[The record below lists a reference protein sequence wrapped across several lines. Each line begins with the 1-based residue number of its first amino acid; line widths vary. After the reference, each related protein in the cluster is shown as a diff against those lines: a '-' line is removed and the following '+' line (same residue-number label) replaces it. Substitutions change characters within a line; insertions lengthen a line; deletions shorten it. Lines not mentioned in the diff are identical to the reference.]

1 MNEQESG
8 ITRMLA
14 NMHEQF
20 SSLKAR
26 YAIEIRNIEQAFLQ
40 ERGVGLEKNME
51 EIESLFEKR
60 KKAELHYKDAKQ
72 SREEQY
78 VIVERDRKRAISPE
92 FRVAYCPTSHQQCHR
107 YAEEIESMRRTDA
120 ENFNTLKIRLET
132 DVQTLNQQLEEMRA
146 TYQLNYEK
154 LEYSE
159 FSRLRQSSFFQKA
172 YL

>member
-1 MNEQESG
+1 MLSVLSIAAFSLFLPPWSVDPLHFDSHCLPVSLPSIASKDSLIDEFEKDKVRKNEEYVKALNEQEAG

-72 SREEQY
+72 AREEQ
-78 VIVERDRKRAISPE
+78 
-92 FRVAYCPTSHQQCHR
+92 
-107 YAEEIESMRRTDA
+107 
-120 ENFNTLKIRLET
+120 
-132 DVQTLNQQLEEMRA
+132 
-146 TYQLNYEK
+146 
-154 LEYSE
+154 
-159 FSRLRQSSFFQKA
+159 
-172 YL
+172 